1 MPNVTEV
8 IQKDYKELVKGQGFG
23 SIVSAPMLGS
33 EVLSSIPESMV
44 ARRTKENGILQVVL
58 PSHTQDKEEL
68 CNLIRKP
75 LGMLA
80 SVVLLRSEGSC
91 QRHQREVQNKS

>member
-8 IQKDYKELVKGQGFG
+8 IQKDYKELVKGQGLG

-44 ARRTKENGILQVVL
+44 ARRTKEN
-58 PSHTQDKEEL
+58 
-68 CNLIRKP
+68 
-75 LGMLA
+75 
-80 SVVLLRSEGSC
+80 
-91 QRHQREVQNKS
+91 

>member
-44 ARRTKENGILQVVL
+44 ARRTKEN
-58 PSHTQDKEEL
+58 
-68 CNLIRKP
+68 
-75 LGMLA
+75 
-80 SVVLLRSEGSC
+80 
-91 QRHQREVQNKS
+91 